1 MQPKKQNEN
10 IEFQADTYKIQAEL
24 YKFFDNF
31 VLIQPKIHYMIQ
43 PKNYMLQPQNSCNAA
58 QKEE

>member
-1 MQPKKQNEN
+1 MQLKKKNEN
-10 IEFQADTYKIQAEL
+10 IEFQAEL

-58 QKEE
+58 QKAE